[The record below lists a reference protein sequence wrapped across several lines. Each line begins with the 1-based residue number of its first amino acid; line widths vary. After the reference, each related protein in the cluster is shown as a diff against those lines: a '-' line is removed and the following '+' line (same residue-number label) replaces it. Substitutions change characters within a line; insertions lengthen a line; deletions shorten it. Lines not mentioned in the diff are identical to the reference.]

1 MSLLR
6 QRKPAILV
14 LEDGSVFPGRIFA
27 GGGEVLGEVVFNTG
41 MTGYQEVLT
50 DPSYKG
56 QIVAMTYPLV
66 GNTGINPEDMESA
79 GIHLEGFIVR
89 EYQDRPSNW
98 RADRSLKDFLEANG
112 KIGVEG
118 IDTRALTRRLRL
130 DGAMKG
136 VLATETSDTALLL
149 EKVKAHPGLVGRD
162 LVREVSCRETC
173 LWQDGRPQEIPPDLP
188 ADPRRFRVV
197 VVDCGVKYNILRHLE
212 ARGCQV
218 LVVPAAATGEEI
230 LAWKP
235 DGILFSNG
243 PGDPAALPY
252 IVDAARLVLGRV
264 PVFGIC
270 LGHQILGQAA
280 GGRTAKLK
288 FGHHGINQP
297 VKNHRTGRIEI
308 TSQNHGFIV
317 VPDSLT
323 GSREATHD
331 NLNDTTSE
339 GLSYDDRQAFSVQY
353 HPEAAPG
360 PHDAA
365 YLFDRFVESMTAR
378 RKAP

>member
-6 QRKPAILV
+6 RKPSALLV
-14 LEDGSVFPGRIFA
+14 LEDGSVFPGLAFA

-79 GIHLEGFIVR
+79 GIHLEGFLVR
-89 EYQDRPSNW
+89 EYQERPSNW
-98 RADRSLKDFLEANG
+98 RADRSLKEFLEAHG
-112 KIGVEG
+112 KLGVEG

-130 DGAMKG
+130 QGAMKG
-136 VLATETSDTALLL
+136 VLTTETSDTTLLL
-149 EKVKAHPGLVGRD
+149 ARVKAHPGLVGRD
-162 LVREVSCRETC
+162 LVREVSCREAY
-173 LWQDGRPQEIPPDLP
+173 LWRGGEPAKLPPDLP
-188 ADPRRFRVV
+188 ADPNSFRVV

-218 LVVPAAATGEEI
+218 VVVPAQATGEEI
-230 LAWKP
+230 LAREP

-252 IVDAARLVLGRV
+252 IVEAARHVLGKV

-297 VKNHRTGRIEI
+297 VKDQRTGRIEI

-317 VPDSLT
+317 VPESLA
-323 GSREATHD
+323 GNREATHD
-331 NLNDTTSE
+331 NLNDATSE
-339 GLSYDDRQAFSVQY
+339 GLAYADRQAFSVQY

-365 YLFDRFVESMTAR
+365 YLFDRFVETMTAR

>member
-1 MSLLR
+1 MIR
-6 QRKPAILV
+6 METRRPALLV
-14 LEDGSVFPGRIFA
+14 LEDGSVFPGRAFA
-27 GGGEVLGEVVFNTG
+27 GRGEVLGEVVFNTG

-89 EYQDRPSNW
+89 EYQERPSNW
-98 RADRSLKDFLEANG
+98 RADRSLKEFLEANG
-112 KIGVEG
+112 KLGVEG

-130 DGAMKG
+130 DGSMKG
-136 VLATETSDTALLL
+136 ILTTETFDTDLLL
-149 EKVKAHPGLVGRD
+149 TRVQAHPGLVGRD
-162 LVREVSCRETC
+162 LVREVSCREAF
-173 LWQDGRPQEIPPDLP
+173 LWREGHSQELPTDLP
-188 ADPRRFRVV
+188 ANPRNLRVV

-212 ARGCQV
+212 ARGCEV
-218 LVVPAAATGEEI
+218 IVVPATATGEEI
-230 LAWKP
+230 LAWNP
-235 DGILFSNG
+235 DGVLFSNG

-252 IVDAARLVLGRV
+252 IVDAARCVLGRV

-270 LGHQILGQAA
+270 LGHQVLGQAA

-297 VKNHRTGRIEI
+297 VKNHHTGRIEI

-317 VPDSLT
+317 VPESLK
-323 GSREATHD
+323 GVREATHE
-331 NLNDTTSE
+331 NLNDLTSE
-339 GLSYDDRQAFSVQY
+339 GLSYEDRQAFSVQY
-353 HPEAAPG
+353 HPEASPG

-365 YLFDRFVESMTAR
+365 YLFDHFVEIMSSGR
-378 RKAP
+378 